1 MNKDYNRAPV
11 ERRVRHK
18 SSVETLNH
26 FQCGHC
32 ENWWTI
38 GDWSPVDTLSC
49 PHCRQVGVIDK
60 LMPNA
65 ELTVG
70 IQMQYLGDVIEMGD
84 LDGSRGLRVEIRP
97 QVFIEISGFSR
108 HDIMAM
114 PNILYKKVKITI
126 EAIDDA

>member
-1 MNKDYNRAPV
+1 
-11 ERRVRHK
+11 
-18 SSVETLNH
+18 
-26 FQCGHC
+26 
-32 ENWWTI
+32 
-38 GDWSPVDTLSC
+38 
-49 PHCRQVGVIDK
+49 
-60 LMPNA
+60 
-65 ELTVG
+65 
-70 IQMQYLGDVIEMGD
+70 MQYLGDVIEMGD